1 MTRQMADRVSA
12 RIGDAYVGQVT
23 GKIEAIIR
31 RFRREDAD
39 SEGTVDQARAVHAAL
54 ADVFDEIEFGE
65 FETGL
70 AEALFQAGAA
80 GAAATP
86 FASAAGDTE

>member
-39 SEGTVDQARAVHAAL
+39 SEGTVDQARAHAAL
-54 ADVFDEIEFGE
+54 ADVFDEIDFGE